1 MNIYSTPFFYKF
13 GVFFLIG
20 NKPLTFHGKM
30 CIIYIKE
37 AICNIANSFN
47 ALRAQICLRKPII
60 FYFRLLIMCDMRYI
74 MKKKLIT
81 FLIIIAL
88 LIPTFIAVADYA
100 YLKHTPLEY
109 RNLSGLEITDLAGD
123 RFVIDRTDGSAAEET
138 LKFFVSLNKKSR
150 AVDSLPAG
158 FAEAPAF
165 TFVYQSYSLSA
176 SYKYYFTQGS
186 TDAYYS
192 NSEGKVYKLSE
203 EDARAF
209 MCTSYA
215 RCLYD
220 GAATPILSVADTKAV
235 VPSTVTWTFR
245 TMSGEYVS
253 YDTSFNT
260 TKAINTYEMSS
271 NIGMHFSV
279 EPDFFYITVT
289 QNDTEIYKG
298 DYADLIVPSSLNIE
312 TPVKVAVTAEWYES
326 VDHVY
331 AGRAE
336 YLFEATLVPPPVFSL
351 KLGSID
357 TVSDGSLIIIEG
369 KNVRDTA
376 DITFSSS
383 PEIGYT
389 PVWYNDTETATV
401 RALVPISI
409 YKNYDSDQF
418 IFSVTSGGTK
428 NTMSVNYK
436 GSNFSTLSELGEAT
450 LQSQIDTISDS
461 IDSQYA
467 QKIYFSGAF
476 GHATG
481 KHSSFKGFGRT
492 VAGNYRHSGIDYSDA
507 SSGDEAQATAA
518 GVISYIGQSDDLGAV
533 VVIDHGLGLRSWY
546 FKLSQA
552 APSLTVGTEVSKGD
566 LIGYCNGML
575 HLSVTVFNQPIS
587 PYQLWSD
594 GNPTIL
600 LFD

>member
-1 MNIYSTPFFYKF
+1 
-13 GVFFLIG
+13 
-20 NKPLTFHGKM
+20 
-30 CIIYIKE
+30 
-37 AICNIANSFN
+37 
-47 ALRAQICLRKPII
+47 
-60 FYFRLLIMCDMRYI
+60 MRYK

-81 FLIIIAL
+81 FLIILAL
-88 LIPTFIAVADYA
+88 LIPTFIAIADYA

-123 RFVIDRTDGSAAEET
+123 IFKIDRADGSAAEDM

-150 AVDSLPAG
+150 AVDSLPAEL
-158 FAEAPAF
+158 AEAPAF
-165 TFVYQSYSLSA
+165 TFVYHSYSLSA
-176 SYKYYFTQGS
+176 PYKYYFAQGS

-192 NSEGKVYKLSE
+192 NSEGKVYKLNE
-203 EDARAF
+203 EDAKAF

-220 GAATPILSVADTKAV
+220 GAATPVLSVADTKAV

-245 TMSGEYVS
+245 TVSGEYVS
-253 YDTSFNT
+253 YDTAFTT

-298 DYADLIVPSSLNIE
+298 DYADLIVPSTLDIE

-331 AGRAE
+331 AGKAE

-351 KLGSID
+351 KLGDID
-357 TVSDGSLIIIEG
+357 TVQEGSLIMIEG

-389 PVWYNDTETATV
+389 PVWYNDTETGTV
-401 RALVPISI
+401 RALIPISI
-409 YKNYDSDQF
+409 YKDYDSNQF
-418 IFSVTSGGTK
+418 VFSVTSGGTK
-428 NTMSVNYK
+428 STMAVNYK
-436 GSNFSTLSELGEAT
+436 SANFSTLAELGEAT
-450 LQSQIDTISDS
+450 LQSQIDTISASLDA
-461 IDSQYA
+461 QYTQTA
-467 QKIYFSGAF
+467 YFSGAF

-481 KHSSFKGFGRT
+481 KHSSFKGFGRM
-492 VAGNYRHSGIDYSDA
+492 VAGGYRHAGIDYSDA
-507 SSGDEAQATAA
+507 ASGDEAQATAA
-518 GVISYIGQSDDLGAV
+518 GVISYIGQSDDLGTV
-533 VVIDHGLGLRSWY
+533 VVIDHGYGLRSWY
-546 FKLSQA
+546 FRLDQA
-552 APSLTVGTEVSKGD
+552 APSLTVGAEVSKGD
-566 LIGYCNGML
+566 VIGYCSGML
-575 HLSVTVFNQPIS
+575 HLSVTVFNQPVS

-594 GNPTIL
+594 GNPKIL
-600 LFD
+600 LLD